1 MSEKC
6 KNRSCDFKKAKSSI
20 LWGDIDLS
28 DYCGK
33 ECYVDHL
40 RTQLTEAMSML
51 NNVWYWEECPQDY
64 KDRIEQLKEQGE

>member
-1 MSEKC
+1 VKSVKIDHVIL
-6 KNRSCDFKKAKSSI
+6 KRRNPRSSGAI
-20 LWGDIDLS
+20 LI
-28 DYCGK
+28 
-33 ECYVDHL
+33 YVDHL